1 MKIKEMLENIKKEF
15 PYIGTE
21 IQEEKQARI
30 YVCNDKF
37 LNILTYLRN
46 EKFEHLANIFAID
59 WIDEKEF
66 EINYNLWSYEYLVS
80 IIVKV
85 RIPRDKAKIPTAL
98 NIWDH
103 AQIYEREVHEF
114 FGIEFIG
121 NPDLSPLFLHNWKD
135 LPPMRKDFDTE
146 AFSRKA
152 FDVGERE
159 GEK

>member
-1 MKIKEMLENIKKEF
+1 MKIKKILKTIKKEF
-15 PYIGTE
+15 SYIKYE
-21 IQEEKQARI
+21 VQEEQQARV
-30 YVCNDKF
+30 YVKKENF
-37 LNILTYLRN
+37 LNILVYLN
-46 EKFEHLANIFAID
+46 NNGFEHLANIFAID
-59 WIDEKEF
+59 WIDNKEF
-66 EINYNLWSYEYLVS
+66 EVNYNLWSYTEKIS

-85 RIPRDKAKIPTAL
+85 RIPRDNPKIPTVL

-103 AQIYEREVHEF
+103 AQVYEREVHEF

-146 AFSRKA
+146 AFSKKA